1 MTGLKPESH
10 EEFRAAKSPLS
21 NDAASVNGREKR
33 AAGIEVIKASVVR
46 RFLEQIFGANA
57 AKW

>member
-1 MTGLKPESH
+1 MTGLKSESH

-21 NDAASVNGREKR
+21 NDAASVNGRGKR
-33 AAGIEVIKASVVR
+33 AAVIKASVVR